1 MGIIKDILKGQKL
14 FFLDIFALVNLV
26 VLSFSYVLGVGIS
39 RIFLR
44 NIKKDQTNK
53 SQWIVSNLTK
63 RVKMSFLKQ
72 F

>member
-14 FFLDIFALVNLV
+14 FFLDVFALINLV
-26 VLSFSYVLGVGIS
+26 VLSFAYILGVGVS

-44 NIKKDQTNK
+44 NKGKDQTNK
-53 SQWIVSNLTK
+53 SRWIVSDLTK
-63 RVKMSFLKQ
+63 KEKVSFLKQ